1 VDEMNIGTVKTGK
14 GNKKLNICIIG
25 NRRASRD
32 NFDAA
37 LSALSGNEFIK
48 NNVTDETDSKTPG
61 KRVMDILKS
70 KGRVYGVYQDNELVG
85 IYIYERIEDFFV
97 KVENEDSDKKAGTRF
112 QINNIKEFFKMTD
125 DDVVDFEDWFFGES
139 KAIYRLV
146 SHYLLALAE
155 EYKDEIEKYIA
166 ADLKEQIEWGQI
178 AGVLQD
184 EKLTYRRNLD
194 NNERVAYGN
203 TLGYGAGFA
212 IGVGFGWLVFDSISM
227 GLLWGVCYAAI
238 GGLIFTNATTKK
250 EWTTF
255 DFVNKKYVGA
265 EEDK

>member
-1 VDEMNIGTVKTGK
+1 MNVGTVKTGK
-14 GNKKLNICIIG
+14 GNEKLSICIIG
-25 NRRASRD
+25 KRRASRA

-37 LSALSGNEFIK
+37 LSALAGDELV
-48 NNVTDETDSKTPG
+48 NNVTEVSGNVVLDVLEK
-61 KRVMDILKS
+61 
-70 KGRVYGVYQDNELVG
+70 KGRVYGVYQEKELVG

-112 QINNIKEFFKMTD
+112 QINNIKEFFEMTD

-146 SHYLLALAE
+146 SHYLLALGE

-265 EEDK
+265 KEDK